1 MGEEAAL
8 PGEDH
13 RRADVAARSPGRAR
27 DSVFPSFCGSSRTF
41 FFPSLFCR
49 VRVSV
54 FIPGWRSRAGRRLGL
69 VGGAF
74 GRRWSGGLGS

>member
-1 MGEEAAL
+1 LGEEAAL

-41 FFPSLFCR
+41 FFPFSFLSCAC
-49 VRVSV
+49 VR
-54 FIPGWRSRAGRRLGL
+54 FYCWMA
-69 VGGAF
+69 
-74 GRRWSGGLGS
+74 